1 MALTADIAVSLKFR
15 SSVPGAATE
24 PRKHVWSTA
33 LFGKIEYTLPGL
45 EASELMEEVTY
56 PRFVNIDEDM
66 LLSYRIGQ

>member
-1 MALTADIAVSLKFR
+1 MALIADIAVSLKFR
-15 SSVPGAATE
+15 SSIPRVATE
-24 PRKHVWSTA
+24 PQKHVWSAA
-33 LFGKIEYTLPGL
+33 LFSKIEHTLPGL